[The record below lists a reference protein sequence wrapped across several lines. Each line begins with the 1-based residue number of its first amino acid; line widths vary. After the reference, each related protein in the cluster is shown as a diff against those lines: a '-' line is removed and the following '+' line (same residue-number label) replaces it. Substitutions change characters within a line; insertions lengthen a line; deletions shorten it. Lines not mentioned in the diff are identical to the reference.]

1 MTADVA
7 RAYRVFARLEARGR
21 SPAYEALA
29 SAVAGTDRPSRDE
42 QMTVLARD
50 GRPLAL
56 ADSHG
61 THLDWLG

>member
-1 MTADVA
+1 VPGTA
-7 RAYRVFARLEARGR
+7 R
-21 SPAYEALA
+21 PA
-29 SAVAGTDRPSRDE
+29 RDE

-61 THLDWLG
+61 TRLQWLE